1 MKTKFGNANINNG
14 GYYQITSRKEGNHG
28 KHLHR
33 LIYEDY
39 YKVSLLEE
47 TDIHH
52 IDGDKLNNNISNLI
66 PLKHNNHCSMHMKGN
81 TNMKGHKHTEETR
94 KKMSNAQKGIP
105 KSAETRRKMSISQKG
120 NTYRKGCKH
129 TEETRRKMSEA
140 RKGKKLS
147 DIHKQKLSEVRK
159 GVPLSEKNKRGL
171 SFSKNTTGYRNVSK
185 QKHKTCKQGFRWK
198 YSYYEEGKQ
207 KAICRVKLDDL
218 KEAVLEKGLVWEE
231 YLKSQ

>member
-1 MKTKFGNANINNG
+1 MKTKFGNAVINH
-14 GYYQITSRKEGNHG
+14 GYYRITSRKEGNHG
-28 KHLHR
+28 KPLHR

-81 TNMKGHKHTEETR
+81 T
-94 KKMSNAQKGIP
+94 
-105 KSAETRRKMSISQKG
+105 
-120 NTYRKGCKH
+120 YRKGCKH
-129 TEETRRKMSEA
+129 TEETRKKMSEA

-218 KEAVLEKGLVWEE
+218 KTAVIERGLVWEE
-231 YLKSQ
+231 F

>member
-47 TDIHH
+47 TDIQH
-52 IDGDKLNNNISNLI
+52 IDGDKLNNNIYNLI
-66 PLKHNNHCSMHMKGN
+66 PLNRSKHIRMHKKGN
-81 TNMKGHKHTEETR
+81 TNMRGHKHTEETR
-94 KKMSNAQKGIP
+94 K
-105 KSAETRRKMSISQKG
+105 
-120 NTYRKGCKH
+120 
-129 TEETRRKMSEA
+129 KMSEA

-159 GVPLSEKNKRGL
+159 SVPLSEKNKRGL

-218 KEAVLEKGLVWEE
+218 KTAVIERGLVWEE
-231 YLKSQ
+231 F